1 MGKAY
6 ELAAAH
12 STARKA
18 IEIDWSVIGESVWL
32 EALPPGL
39 ELERVL

>member
-1 MGKAY
+1 MGKAN

-12 STARKA
+12 SMARKA
-18 IEIDWSVIGESVWL
+18 IEIDSVIGTSVWL